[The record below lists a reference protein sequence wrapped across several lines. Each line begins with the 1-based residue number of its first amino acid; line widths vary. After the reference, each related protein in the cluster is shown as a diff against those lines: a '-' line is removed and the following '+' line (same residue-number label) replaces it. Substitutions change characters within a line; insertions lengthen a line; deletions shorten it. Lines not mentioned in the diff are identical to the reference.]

1 MVSTLLTEEIVIPE
15 EVEIEEDL
23 GPIEDDQVQE
33 VGQDFDIEVNQ
44 DKAGQRDDAS
54 SVDGEDEE
62 VEEVKAPEPPNEY
75 YDRL

>member
-1 MVSTLLTEEIVIPE
+1 MKESIANCFQKESLLSEARLPETYQRALSVLTEEIVIPE

-44 DKAGQRDDAS
+44 D
-54 SVDGEDEE
+54 
-62 VEEVKAPEPPNEY
+62 
-75 YDRL
+75 